1 MYCLSCG
8 NSLSQE
14 ALFCEK
20 CGKLTIKG
28 MSERESESTTVASA
42 SSPSDPY
49 YSRPSTSYGP
59 LAPSGGTQNPYAP
72 ANPYEPLAPP
82 PPPRHRTSPGFLK
95 GLLSGMIVIL
105 LLSGGLGGW
114 QLLRQGTLFPLPP
127 HTQRPKATPPLP
139 PTSTSVP
146 QTVNIST
153 QVPLSDGR
161 VEAWKSTLHAHVI
174 ESRWTLSTGQWTPWT
189 AMTYP
194 PSNAGVTGLSADTQ
208 QNITYLTVRLDDGSC
223 WQQQKLTTASDSD
236 WTSFSSC

>member
-8 NSLSQE
+8 NSLPEE

-49 YSRPSTSYGP
+49 YSRPSISYGT

-82 PPPRHRTSPGFLK
+82 PPPRRRTSPGFLK

-114 QLLRQGTLFPLPP
+114 LLLRQGTLFPLTP
-127 HTQRPKATPPLP
+127 HTQGPKATPSLP
-139 PTSTSVP
+139 PTPTSVP

-153 QVPLSDGR
+153 QIPLSDGR
-161 VEAWKSTLHAHVI
+161 VEAWQSTVHAHVI
-174 ESRWTLSTGQWTPWT
+174 VSMLTAKWFIPLFGEKVRILEETATLQPEEFCWRWQGNARTSTVSVTRGARTHVGQRR
-189 AMTYP
+189 
-194 PSNAGVTGLSADTQ
+194 D
-208 QNITYLTVRLDDGSC
+208 
-223 WQQQKLTTASDSD
+223 
-236 WTSFSSC
+236 